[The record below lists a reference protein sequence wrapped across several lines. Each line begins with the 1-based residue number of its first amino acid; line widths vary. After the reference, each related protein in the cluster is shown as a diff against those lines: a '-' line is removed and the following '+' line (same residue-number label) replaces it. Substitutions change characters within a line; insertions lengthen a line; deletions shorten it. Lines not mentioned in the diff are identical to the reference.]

1 MKEIPPWW
9 IFDLLTD
16 CFVGNDQQLNLCSAP
31 TKNTSKANANGAHSV
46 GDFIHSRAL
55 WHPLTGPT
63 FSFLLLLLLFS
74 FFLNNVP
81 LLLSRLFFS
90 FFLFW
95 PKVLSH
101 RGPHCSKRPIHE
113 AGRRWRE
120 AQRVLHTGYRAMSSA
135 LTPEGCV
142 WAAPQTQWPRHLGQ
156 RLLPSP
162 MLLRLL
168 LTWPFC

>member
-1 MKEIPPWW
+1 MKIILPRW

-16 CFVGNDQQLNLCSAP
+16 GFVGNNQRLNLCSAP

-55 WHPLTGPT
+55 RHPLTGPIL
-63 FSFLLLLLLFS
+63 SFLLLLLIF

-81 LLLSRLFFS
+81 LLLSRLFS

-101 RGPHCSKRPIHE
+101 RGPTVARGLFMRPGDSEGKHKE
-113 AGRRWRE
+113 PSTQA
-120 AQRVLHTGYRAMSSA
+120 TG
-135 LTPEGCV
+135 P
-142 WAAPQTQWPRHLGQ
+142 
-156 RLLPSP
+156 
-162 MLLRLL
+162 
-168 LTWPFC
+168 